1 MNLKNLSVITK
12 IPKLFKDKLK
22 NNKINQIYK
31 KFEKSLNID
40 ENFAVAVSGGSDS
53 LALAF
58 LSKVYSINKNLKSKF
73 FIVDHKL
80 RLNSTS
86 EANSVKKILKK
97 YFINC
102 EILTWT
108 GKKPL
113 KNIQAIA
120 RKKRL
125 ELLFRKCDSYK
136 IDNILL
142 GHHEDDLVENFFI
155 RLTRGS
161 GLKGLV
167 SLDKK
172 NLIDNKKLF
181 RPLLNQKKDDLIY
194 ISKHVFNFYVEDQ
207 SNKDT
212 KHQRVRIRK
221 LISELKN
228 EGLSQKKFIK
238 TIQNLKSSDDVV
250 NFYVNENLKK
260 NANFSSSRDY
270 YILKK
275 NFFDN
280 PDEIVFR
287 SMTNLIKIVGKK
299 YHPVRGKKLV
309 RIIDKIEKDK
319 LKRDTLGG
327 CLIKKVNQ
335 SIIITKEL

>member
-80 RLNSTS
+80 RSNSTS

-97 YFINC
+97 YLINC
-102 EILTWT
+102 EILTWS

-113 KNIQAIA
+113 KNVQALA

-125 ELLFRKCDSYK
+125 ELLFRKCNSYK

-172 NLIDNKKLF
+172 NLIDDKKLF

-194 ISKHVFNFYVEDQ
+194 ISKYVFNFYVEDQ

-212 KHQRVRIRK
+212 KYQRVRIRK

-260 NANFSSSRDY
+260 NANFSGLRDY

-309 RIIDKIEKDK
+309 RIIDKIEQDK

-327 CLIKKVNQ
+327 CLIKKVNH
-335 SIIITKEL
+335 SIIIKKER

>member
-1 MNLKNLSVITK
+1 M
-12 IPKLFKDKLK
+12 
-22 NNKINQIYK
+22 
-31 KFEKSLNID
+31 
-40 ENFAVAVSGGSDS
+40 
-53 LALAF
+53 
-58 LSKVYSINKNLKSKF
+58 
-73 FIVDHKL
+73 
-80 RLNSTS
+80 
-86 EANSVKKILKK
+86 
-97 YFINC
+97 
-102 EILTWT
+102 
-108 GKKPL
+108 
-113 KNIQAIA
+113 
-120 RKKRL
+120 
-125 ELLFRKCDSYK
+125 
-136 IDNILL
+136 
-142 GHHEDDLVENFFI
+142 
-155 RLTRGS
+155 
-161 GLKGLV
+161 
-167 SLDKK
+167 
-172 NLIDNKKLF
+172 
-181 RPLLNQKKDDLIY
+181 LNQKKDDLIY

-309 RIIDKIEKDK
+309 RIIDKIEQDK